1 MGILRA
7 ALYLSLLGSA
17 GCAQLFGIDTT
28 SSNDAGVPVDASP
41 TSVTMQVQRLSE
53 GPSPTRSA
61 YDVSTLPA
69 NFLVSDSSAMGFH
82 RVASIAAGDTWS
94 AEIPDGTPA
103 MEVTLGLDIP
113 DQFRRLYSL
122 PQRNIKLLYGI
133 YEQAGAVPAPA
144 AGTITATLNLSTP
157 ASAPVMAPPVESYQ
171 LYCVGSWARYG
182 LPFTDGVASITQA
195 MIPFNNANWG
205 NISGRPFTKITALDT
220 MLGLKWSATGQ
231 LLAAAEFPAFEQ
243 TAGDVVITA
252 NMTNVT
258 ATAMDV
264 HTSPSTIGSRL
275 AMPTPAATSAVAI
288 GWSTNASPGWEIANA
303 AGPQLAAGSL
313 LTTDSGALTAP
324 FGNPFASKGWKTTF
338 SYNSNKSRQYA
349 VPQLGNL
356 PATFYTGINSIYEL
370 SAGLTVEPAAALPV
384 LVSINSKPMTTDGL
398 TVTIDPAKAVT
409 LTMVTDYTMPAPTFY
424 QYNIYELRENAASTL
439 EAHVAYVVVS
449 DKPTTSIPSDAF
461 TAGKT
466 YWVRAHTING
476 GYPSFAAGNFW
487 DRNLP
492 YSVGYLDSGLFTAAA
507 P

>member
-1 MGILRA
+1 MGIFRA
-7 ALYLSLLGSA
+7 ALCLSLSGSV
-17 GCAQLFGIDTT
+17 GCAQLFGIEST
-28 SSNDAGVPVDASP
+28 SSNDGGVSADASP
-41 TSVTMQVQRLSE
+41 TSVTMQVQRISE

-69 NFLVSDSSAMGFH
+69 NFLVPDSSAIGFH
-82 RVASIAAGDTWS
+82 RVAATAAGDTWS
-94 AEIPDGTPA
+94 AEIPEGTPA

-113 DQFRRLYSL
+113 DQFRRLYAL
-122 PQRNIKLLYGI
+122 PQRNIKLLYGL
-133 YEQAGAVPAPA
+133 YEQPDAGPAPA
-144 AGTITATLNLSTP
+144 TGTITATLNLNTP
-157 ASAPVMAPPVESYQ
+157 ASVPMGPAVESYQ
-171 LYCVGSWARYG
+171 LYCVGSWANHG

-195 MIPFNNANWG
+195 MIPYNVANWG
-205 NISGRPFTKITALDT
+205 NISGRPFTKITTADT
-220 MLGLKWSATGQ
+220 MLGLKYNATGQ
-231 LLAAAEFPAFEQ
+231 LLAVAEFPAFEE
-243 TAGDVVITA
+243 TAGDVAITA
-252 NMTNVT
+252 NMTSVT

-303 AGPQLAAGSL
+303 AGPQLDGGAL
-313 LTTDSGALTAP
+313 LTTDTGVLTAP

-338 SYNSNKSRQYA
+338 SYNSNKSRAYA
-349 VPQLGNL
+349 IPQLGNL
-356 PATFYTGINSIYEL
+356 TGTFYTGINSIYEL
-370 SAGLTVEPAAALPV
+370 TPALTVEPAAALPV

-398 TVTIDPAKAVT
+398 TVMIDPTKAVT

-424 QYNIYELRENAASTL
+424 QYNIYELRENAAATGL
-439 EAHVAYVVVS
+439 ETHVAYVVVS
-449 DKPTTSIPSDAF
+449 DKPNVSIPSDAF

-476 GYPSFAAGNFW
+476 GYPSFATGNFW

-492 YSVGYLDSGLFTAAA
+492 YSVGYLDSGVFTAAA